1 MPERDWTDALNPFRE
16 AWGALQ
22 GGAARNASGQ
32 EQGFWSQLEQLSTL
46 PSAATQQAFASV
58 RDWQVE
64 LVQETSSHVEQTRR
78 QTSEFAQSLVQEAR
92 KAGMV
97 AAAGKAARS
106 VEQGAVRGAKS
117 AIHGAE
123 QVATQSIRT
132 VGHALESTVD
142 AVDAGFQQVGQIGH
156 DVLATATRALADSP
170 VGPPV
175 ARAARGAWGVLE
187 DIDALVSEL
196 WGPADAPSPAQGA
209 GPSASSQG
217 KVGEQMAKGGVRSA
231 VPAKRDA
238 PDVQQ
243 KSTQDNTVLG
253 QLGELVNELW
263 QRGGGAVPAGERG
276 PVSRQVPA
284 PAVRDAESVQRDPLA
299 PVLTPSFSDRQRAPV
314 AGERGQQAAAPS
326 SSAGN
331 AQGSSGARM
340 ASESGAAI
348 SEDEWLER
356 LNRALIEQ
364 AWMRGVDLT

>member
-1 MPERDWTDALNPFRE
+1 MPERDWSEALTPFRQ
-16 AWGALQ
+16 AWDALQ
-22 GGAARNASGQ
+22 GVSSRASGAQ
-32 EQGFWSQLEQLSTL
+32 EQAFWSQLEQLGAL

-64 LVQETSSHVEQTRR
+64 LVQEASSRVEQTRR

-92 KAGMV
+92 KTGMV
-97 AAAGKAARS
+97 AAAGKAVRS
-106 VEQGAVRGAKS
+106 VEQGVVRGAKS
-117 AIHGAE
+117 VIQGAE
-123 QVATQSIRT
+123 QVATQSVST

-142 AVDAGFQQVGQIGH
+142 AVDAGFQQVGQVGH
-156 DVLATATRALADSP
+156 DVVATATRALADSP
-170 VGPPV
+170 VGQPV
-175 ARAARGAWGVLE
+175 ARVARGAWGVLE

-196 WGPADAPSPAQGA
+196 WGPADAPSQAA
-209 GPSASSQG
+209 GPSESSQG
-217 KVGEQMAKGGVRSA
+217 KAGEQMAKGRMQPTAPVT
-231 VPAKRDA
+231 RDA

-243 KSTQDNTVLG
+243 KSTQHNTVLG

-263 QRGGGAVPAGERG
+263 QRGGGAAPAGERG
-276 PVSRQVPA
+276 PVSRQVPVPA
-284 PAVRDAESVQRDPLA
+284 PAVREAESVQRDPLA

-314 AGERGQQAAAPS
+314 AGERGQQAASPS
-326 SSAGN
+326 SSASN